1 MINDIKNLNELKYE
15 KVDGILAIFTAIY
28 TGMCIMLFWY
38 IIFKLK
44 WFDKFSNNFE
54 NKMFAK
60 FIFYI
65 PINIIQLLPIFI
77 ILKYR
82 NQSLNSLGI
91 NKNKILKK
99 IIIGI
104 VLYVPIFLLNWK
116 VLKILNLKVLT
127 LESISIWNFLNILI
141 EIAFVEEVI
150 FRGYIQQR
158 LRGLIKNRYV
168 NLFIAAFLFGI
179 IHVPFTLIQLNNVTF
194 NHILASTIPR
204 MIMHIYFVGVF
215 KAGGN
220 SILSST
226 ITHTLSNFI

>member
-1 MINDIKNLNELKYE
+1 MINDIKNSNELKYE
-15 KVDGILAIFTAIY
+15 KVDGILAIYTAIF
-28 TGMCIMLFWY
+28 TMLCWY
-38 IIFKLK
+38 IFFKLR
-44 WFDKFSNNFE
+44 WIDKFCSNFE
-54 NKMFAK
+54 NKMFAT

-65 PINIIQLLPIFI
+65 PIAIIQLLPIFI

-82 NQSLNSLGI
+82 SQSLSSLGI

-104 VLYVPIFLLNWK
+104 VLYVPLFLLYSK
-116 VLKILNLKVLT
+116 VLNLK
-127 LESISIWNFLNILI
+127 SISIWEFLNMLI

-158 LRGLIKNRYV
+158 LRALIKNRYV
-168 NLFIAAFLFGI
+168 NLFIVAFLFAI
-179 IHVPFTLIQLNNVTF
+179 MHIPVTLIQSNNVTF
-194 NHILASTIPR
+194 NLIASLITSK
-204 MIMHIYFVGVF
+204 MIMHVYFVGVF

-226 ITHTLSNFI
+226 ITHTLSNLI